1 MHITILSNGYLD
13 GSFLSAA
20 SISPALDTIA
30 PRTAYCMSFTA
41 GLMVSMVMPLM
52 VRIWVFATRV
62 SIPNALTAAT
72 AEVRRTPEVKRRAAR
87 SRVDRVEVE
96 NSEPEETCACV
107 CGGAVLTQKRP
118 YAPFGKRWQARRIRG
133 AEIIFLA

>member
-20 SISPALDTIA
+20 SISPAFDTIA

-62 SIPNALTAAT
+62 SRPLALTAAT
-72 AEVRRTPEVKRRAAR
+72 AQVRRTPEVKRRAAR
-87 SRVDRVEVE
+87 SRVDRVGVE
-96 NSEPEETCACV
+96 HSEPEETCAGVCV
-107 CGGAVLTQKRP
+107 GGVLLT
-118 YAPFGKRWQARRIRG
+118 RRHNRVC
-133 AEIIFLA
+133 